1 MGATPEATR
10 RFAQRFKESTA
21 EGHFREQ
28 QGLLMSSIG
37 AGTYLGEADLETDG
51 NYRRSIA
58 HAVELGINV
67 IDTAINYRFQRSER
81 SIGQAIRDLESS
93 GKARRD
99 ELIIATKAGYIPFDG
114 GYPTNPRE
122 YLLETFISPGIIG
135 PRDIVAGSHCMT
147 PKYLEHQLAQSL
159 RNLGVHT
166 VDIFYVH
173 NPESQ
178 LSEIDRSEFYKR
190 LRVAFGFLE
199 GVVRSGKIR
208 MYGTATWNGFRVAST
223 AAEF

>member
-10 RFAQRFKESTA
+10 RYAQRFEKLLA
-21 EGHFREQ
+21 DGHFRVQ
-28 QGLLMSSIG
+28 QGLIMSSIG
-37 AGTYLGEADLETDG
+37 IGTYLGEADAETDE
-51 NYRRSIA
+51 NYRRAIVR
-58 HAVELGINV
+58 AVELGANV

-81 SIGQAIRDLESS
+81 AIGQAIRDLESR

-114 GYPTNPRE
+114 VFPTNPRE
-122 YLLETFISPGIIG
+122 YLLETFIAPGIIG

-147 PKYLEHQLAQSL
+147 PKYLEHQIDQSL
-159 RNLGVHT
+159 RNLRVHS

-173 NPESQ
+173 NPETQ
-178 LSEIDRSEFYKR
+178 LAEIDRTEFDKR

-199 GVVRSGKIR
+199 GLVQSGKIR
-208 MYGTATWNGFRVAST
+208 VYGTAT
-223 AAEF
+223 